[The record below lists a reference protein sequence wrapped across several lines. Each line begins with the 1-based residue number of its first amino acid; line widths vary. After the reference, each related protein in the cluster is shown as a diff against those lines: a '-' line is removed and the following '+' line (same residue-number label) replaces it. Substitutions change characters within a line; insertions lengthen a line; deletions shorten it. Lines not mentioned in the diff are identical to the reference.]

1 MKRSPLGRT
10 KEAGRRRAA
19 QRAWIAEGRADERG
33 CQLRSNDKPALLI
46 YAVSV
51 RDSLSVTVEDRLRL
65 LDDVRKRFAQG
76 VPPGVASL
84 WVFPGGYFGYSAARE
99 QWQHLDVQALRLLER
114 KFINRVRHFPA
125 PSLIAVGVDSR
136 SRAHSSDP
144 TQQLWVAERRGHSVS
159 VSKVTRGESQLVDR
173 QFTVG
178 STKAAF
184 FICGEFTGSKTE
196 ENGPFCVDSDG
207 RKCFLNDVARQLRGC
222 SVLVDLAHNKVS
234 GSISGS
240 CNQHMVHRLQME
252 RFSRRGISVMTHH
265 HAGRLTNG
273 RPHFKHQSN
282 WIVFRG
288 TTWLA
293 ESAVVELG

>member
-1 MKRSPLGRT
+1 M
-10 KEAGRRRAA
+10 AA
-19 QRAWIAEGRADERG
+19 PRAWIAEGRADERG
-33 CQLRSNDKPALLI
+33 HQLRPNDKPALLI

-51 RDSLSVTVEDRLRL
+51 RDSLSVAVEDRLRL
-65 LDDVRKRFAQG
+65 LDDVRQRFGQG
-76 VPPGVASL
+76 VPRGIPSL

-99 QWQHLDVQALRLLER
+99 QWQHLDVQDRGLLMR
-114 KFINRVRHFPA
+114 RFINRARHFPA
-125 PSLIAVGVDSR
+125 PSLIAVGVDSQ
-136 SRAHSSDP
+136 SPAHSGDP

-159 VSKVTRGESQLVDR
+159 VSKVTRGESQLADR

-178 STKAAF
+178 SAKAAF

-196 ENGPFCVDSDG
+196 ENGPFCTDNDG
-207 RKCFLNDVARQLRGC
+207 RKCFLNDFARQLRGC

-240 CNQHMVHRLQME
+240 CGPRMVHRRQME
-252 RFSRRGISVMTHH
+252 RFSRRGISVLTHH
-265 HAGRLTNG
+265 HAGCLTNG

-282 WIVFRG
+282 WILFRG

-293 ESAVVELG
+293 ESAVVELV